1 MREAENREQI
11 ELCGSV
17 EDVTFRREDTG
28 FTVLDLSSDG
38 ELVTVV
44 GILPQVTAGEE
55 LHLVGYWDFHAS
67 FGRQFRARLCERSL
81 PATSADLLRYLSSGV
96 IKGIGPVTAQK
107 IVEAFGEDTFDVLEN
122 NPRRLSS
129 IKGISLAKAEKISR
143 EFREQFAVR
152 EVMIALEKF
161 GMTPLE
167 CLNAFKIFGSNAVNT
182 ITQNPYILCNEG
194 VGISFPRAE
203 KIAISIPEK
212 PDESFRI
219 MAGVI
224 HVIKHNLANGH
235 TCVPRDKLFEPCN
248 ELLGANKE
256 SIEASIE
263 SLIGQ
268 KQLITKK
275 IEGRDFIF
283 IPNMYFAESRA
294 ANVIKFM
301 LKFPPAGRETLQK
314 DISKIEQQEN
324 IKYESKQRLAIETAV
339 EKGLLILTGGPGTG
353 KTTAING
360 ILKIFEM
367 DGLNVAL
374 TAPTGRAA
382 KRMSDV
388 TGREAKTIH
397 RLLEVEWD
405 NNDRPVFNRC
415 QSNPLEANAVIVDEL
430 SMVDVSLF
438 SSLLSA
444 LALGCRL
451 IMVGDSDQLPPVGAG
466 NVLHDLIA
474 SEKIPV
480 VELTEVFRQA
490 MESRIVTNA
499 HKIVRGE
506 MPDLECRD
514 RDFFF
519 MERNNPAL
527 AAKTI
532 SELCSTRL
540 PKAYGYSSFE
550 DIQVLCPSRKGQ
562 AGTVNLNRLLQDVLN
577 PPENDKNEI
586 AYPSGKTLR
595 EGDKVMQIKNNY
607 DIIWEKGSE
616 SGSGIFNGDVGVLR
630 KINKGNSSM
639 IIVFDDRQA
648 IYSFEAAAEL
658 ELAYAVTVHKS
669 QGNEFEAV
677 IMPAVDV
684 IPQLAYRNL
693 LYTAVTRAKS
703 IMIIV
708 GAKQDIYKMTNNNK
722 KSRRYSALKYFLT
735 ESVEDV

>member
-1 MREAENREQI
+1 MREAANREQT
-11 ELCGSV
+11 ELYGSV
-17 EDVTFRREDTG
+17 ECITFRREDTG

-44 GILPQVTAGEE
+44 GILPQVTAGEG
-55 LHLVGYWDFHAS
+55 LRLVGYWDYHAS
-67 FGRQFRARLCERSL
+67 FGRQFRAQLCERSM
-81 PATSADLLRYLSSGV
+81 PASSADLLRYLSSGV

-122 NPRRLSS
+122 DPRRLSS
-129 IKGISLAKAEKISR
+129 IKGISLAKAENISR

-152 EVMIALEKF
+152 EVMIALEKY
-161 GMTPLE
+161 GMTPVE
-167 CLNAFKIFGSNAVNT
+167 CLNAFKIFGSNAVST
-182 ITQNPYILCNEG
+182 ITRNPYILCNEG
-194 VGISFPRAE
+194 IGISFPRAE
-203 KIAISIPEK
+203 KIALSIPER
-212 PDESFRI
+212 PDESYRT
-219 MAGVI
+219 MAGII
-224 HVIKHNLANGH
+224 HVIKHNQANGH
-235 TCVPRDKLFEPCN
+235 TCVPRDKLFDPCY
-248 ELLGANKE
+248 ELLGADKE
-256 SIEASIE
+256 SIEASID
-263 SLIGQ
+263 SLISQ
-268 KQLITKK
+268 KQIILKK
-275 IEGRDFIF
+275 IKGREFVF
-283 IPNMYFAESRA
+283 MPYMYAAESRA
-294 ANVIKFM
+294 ANAIKFM
-301 LKFPPAGRETLQK
+301 LKFPPAGRETLKK
-314 DISKIEQQEN
+314 DISKIEELEN
-324 IKYESKQRLAIETAV
+324 IKYESKQRLAIVTAV

-353 KTTAING
+353 KTTAVNG
-360 ILKIFEM
+360 ILKILEM

-388 TGREAKTIH
+388 TGKEAKTIH

-405 NNDRPVFNRC
+405 NDDRPVFNRC
-415 QSNPLEANAVIVDEL
+415 QTNPLEANAVIVDEL
-430 SMVDVSLF
+430 SMVDISLF
-438 SSLLSA
+438 SSLLAA
-444 LALGCRL
+444 LPLGCRL

-474 SEKIPV
+474 SGKIPV

-499 HKIVRGE
+499 HKIVKGE
-506 MPDLECRD
+506 MPDLECKD

-527 AAKTI
+527 VARTI
-532 SELCSTRL
+532 CELCLTRL

-562 AGTVNLNRLLQDVLN
+562 TGTVNLNRLLQNVLN
-577 PPENDKNEI
+577 PAKNGKNEI
-586 AYPSGKTLR
+586 TFPSGKTLR

-616 SGSGIFNGDVGVLR
+616 SGSGIFNGDVGVLH
-630 KINKGNSSM
+630 KINIDDSSM
-639 IIVFDDRQA
+639 IIVFDDRKA

-677 IMPAVDV
+677 ILPVIDV
-684 IPQLAYRNL
+684 MPQLAYRNL

-703 IMIIV
+703 IMIMV
-708 GAKQDIYKMTNNNK
+708 GTKEDIFKMTQNNK
-722 KSRRYSALKYFLT
+722 KSKRYSSLEFFLT